1 LDPSVYNLLLLG
13 ENQLCRGVQTD
24 VNSNEM
30 DMIFDTVKNLISFG
44 HSPVENNQNENNYQ
58 LDELSSSLM
67 LFNEIKKEMGELEG
81 DEEIFKDDTELD
93 DEKSRR

>member
-1 LDPSVYNLLLLG
+1 
-13 ENQLCRGVQTD
+13 
-24 VNSNEM
+24 
-30 DMIFDTVKNLISFG
+30 MIFDTVKNLISFG